1 MCFSA
6 TASFMA
12 SGILATVGVLSI
24 RSVKRWQ
31 WYLFA
36 SVPLLFAIQQLSE
49 GFVWLYGTS
58 SAGSLAASIF
68 LFFALGIWPTVIPL
82 AFLLVEPHMPRKIL
96 LGVLTLAGL
105 SLSGFL
111 LASLWY
117 QAPEFSAQGC
127 HIIYTFYPV
136 IIFSFLPTLW
146 TAVVYCLA
154 TIAPFFISSKLHMKV
169 FGALIALSCIAA
181 YLFFTI
187 YFISVWCFFAA
198 IISAVTI
205 GVMHKN
211 S

>member
-12 SGILATVGVLSI
+12 SGVLAIVGILSM
-24 RSVKRWQ
+24 RSVKHWQ

-36 SVPLLFAIQQLSE
+36 SVPLLFAIQQFSE
-49 GFVWLYGTS
+49 GFVWLYS
-58 SAGSLAASIF
+58 SPVAASTF

-82 AFLLVEPHMPRKIL
+82 AFFLVEPHVPRKAL
-96 LGVLTLAGL
+96 LGILTVAGIFL
-105 SLSGFL
+105 SSFL
-111 LASLWY
+111 LVSLWH
-117 QAPEFSAQGC
+117 QAPDFSAQGC

-136 IIFSFLPTLW
+136 IVFAFLPTLW

-154 TIAPFFISSKLHMKV
+154 TIAPFFISSKRHMKI
-169 FGALIALSCIAA
+169 FGLLIALSCIAA